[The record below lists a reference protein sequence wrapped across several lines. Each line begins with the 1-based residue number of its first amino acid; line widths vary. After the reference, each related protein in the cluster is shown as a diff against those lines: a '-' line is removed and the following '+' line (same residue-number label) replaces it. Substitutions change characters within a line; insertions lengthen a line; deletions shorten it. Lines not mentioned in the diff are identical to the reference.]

1 MTIATATDRPQ
12 APRAEH
18 DRAFNV
24 AVFGCDPAVHDSPRE
39 TFDRTIDVLR
49 RARRAASADLRFELV
64 YCAAEA
70 AVRVLEPGIV
80 AYALAAH
87 CQPSTPR
94 TAVSWGAVERVAACD
109 LVHLWLFDQ
118 RLCDVAMLAAKL
130 GRKPIVVSDV
140 EPDFATLASQLGL
153 ETMAD
158 RVVCRRDL
166 ATPDAGE
173 TLWRTYERF
182 LPAVRPAREAAA

>member
-1 MTIATATDRPQ
+1 MTLATATDRPQ
-12 APRAEH
+12 APGAGH
-18 DRAFNV
+18 VSAFNV
-24 AVFGCDPAVHDSPRE
+24 AVFGCDPAVHDSPGE

-64 YCAAEA
+64 YCAAEE

-80 AYALAAH
+80 AYALPAN

-94 TAVSWGAVERVAACD
+94 TAASWGAVERVAACD

-130 GRKPIVVSDV
+130 GRKPIVVNDV

-153 ETMAD
+153 DTLAD
-158 RVVCRRDL
+158 RVMSCRDL
-166 ATPDAGE
+166 AMPDAGE
-173 TLWRTYERF
+173 TLWRTYERL
-182 LPAVRPAREAAA
+182 LPAVRPSREAAA